1 MVYVIIEIKMHFEL
15 IDKNTTC
22 INVCIT
28 KVFINKHIVFIR
40 KKEQLI
46 LIELVSNLE
55 FPPKDKK

>member
-1 MVYVIIEIKMHFEL
+1 MVYIIIEIKMHFEL

-55 FPPKDKK
+55 LPPKDKK